1 MKIYTDTPE
10 GMTVVQ
16 NTFIDQY
23 MPHANGEFVK
33 VYLYLL
39 RCANTGRELSLS
51 SIADVFDH
59 TEKDVSRA
67 LIYWERQNL
76 LRLQASSDG
85 TIRSVTFSCPEKP
98 DGSASVSSM
107 AAAAADTGQPSS
119 VYPEGEPADM
129 PSRDRIAAA
138 REQSDIQQLIYVA
151 EQYLQRPLTSGEQS
165 DFIYYYDTLKFSA
178 DLIEYLLEYCISK
191 GKTGRQYMRRVA
203 LAWAEAGI
211 STVLQAK
218 QETTLYNKNYFTV
231 LNTFGIK
238 GRAPAQPEQEVMSRW
253 FNEFGFSIDIVLE
266 ACKRTIR
273 QTHQP
278 NFEYADKILRQ
289 WHENHVASL
298 ADVDRLDQK
307 RRQEQKKP
315 APNPSKAAGNRFNN
329 FTQRKYDYTQLEKQL
344 LNQ

>member
-10 GMTVVQ
+10 GMTVIQ

-39 RCANTGRELSLS
+39 RCANTDRELSLS

-67 LIYWERQNL
+67 LIYWERQHL
-76 LRLQASSDG
+76 LRLRFSPEGTILSITFSGQDRPDTASPETASSLEDTPSNREHAPSG
-85 TIRSVTFSCPEKP
+85 
-98 DGSASVSSM
+98 AS
-107 AAAAADTGQPSS
+107 
-119 VYPEGEPADM
+119 DM
-129 PSRDRIAAA
+129 PSRERIAAA
-138 REQSDIQQLIYVA
+138 REQKDMQQLIYVA

-165 DFIYYYDTLKFSA
+165 DFIYYYDNLKFST

-191 GKTGRQYMRRVA
+191 GCASRHYMRKVA

-218 QETTLYNKNYFTV
+218 QETNLYNKNYFTV

-238 GRAPAQPEQEVMSRW
+238 GRAPAQPEQETMSRW
-253 FNEFGFSIDIVLE
+253 FNDFGFSIDIVLE
-266 ACKRTIR
+266 ACNRTIR

-278 NFEYADKILRQ
+278 NFQYADKILSQ
-289 WHENHVASL
+289 WHESGVTSL
-298 ADVDRLDQK
+298 ADVDKLDQS
-307 RRQEQKKP
+307 RRKEQKKS
-315 APNPSKAAGNRFNN
+315 APNPPKAPGNRFNN
-329 FTQRKYDYTQLEKQL
+329 FTQRQYDYNQLEKQL